1 MGPPPPSPGSSDR
14 VPESSKKMNR
24 PQDQWVRPAD
34 PRTSPEDQL
43 ARPADP
49 WPSLSRRRVLSGGLQ
64 VLGATSLAG
73 ALGSLSVLAPAR
85 TALASSDSIAVTPL
99 TPKEMGGLTLLQGAG
114 CNVVAMP
121 GPEGAL
127 LIDGGLAANSKALLK
142 AVDKATGSP
151 RVSTLINTHWHPE
164 QTGSNF
170 PIGSKGGLIIAHEV
184 TRLYEG
190 RKAYSVCYEGT
201 YGPLPEKA
209 RATKTTRTSG
219 SLEFAGHHID
229 YDYLPAAHTDGDIY
243 VHFPEANVLVAG
255 GPVCGDRWPV
265 LDIHNGGWLGG
276 LVRAYEK
283 LATVVKPDT
292 RVVGAEG
299 KLVTGAD
306 IVRYH
311 DIYQKLFQQMFVF
324 FNKGYGR
331 SDAVAAH
338 PLKDYEAE
346 LGDPSTFI
354 AGAYQSL
361 MQAYV
366 PD

>member
-1 MGPPPPSPGSSDR
+1 
-14 VPESSKKMNR
+14 MNR
-24 PQDQWVRPAD
+24 I
-34 PRTSPEDQL
+34 
-43 ARPADP
+43 
-49 WPSLSRRRVLSGGLQ
+49 SRRRVLSGGLRM
-64 VLGATSLAG
+64 LGA
-73 ALGSLSVLAPAR
+73 VLVPAR
-85 TALASSDSIAVTPL
+85 IALAASDAITTTPL
-99 TPKEMGGLTLLQGAG
+99 TSKGMGGLMLLQGAG

-142 AVDKATGSP
+142 AVEKATGSG

-164 QTGSNF
+164 QTGSNL

-190 RKAYSVCYEGT
+190 RKATSVCYEGT

-219 SLEFAGHHID
+219 LLEFAAQHID
-229 YDYLPAAHTDGDIY
+229 YGYLPAAHTDGDLYI
-243 VHFPEANVLVAG
+243 HFPEANVLVAG
-255 GPVCGDRWPV
+255 GPVSGTRWPI

-292 RVVGAEG
+292 RVVPADG
-299 KLVTGAD
+299 KLLTGAD
-306 IVRYH
+306 IVRYR
-311 DIYQKLFQQMFVF
+311 DIYQKLFTQMFVY
-324 FNKGYGR
+324 FNKGFGP
-331 SDAVAAH
+331 SDAVAAR
-338 PLKDYEAE
+338 PLKDYEDE
-346 LGDPSTFI
+346 LQGASVFI
-354 AGAYQSL
+354 AGAYRSL
-361 MQAYV
+361 LQAYV

>member
-1 MGPPPPSPGSSDR
+1 
-14 VPESSKKMNR
+14 MNR
-24 PQDQWVRPAD
+24 P
-34 PRTSPEDQL
+34 E
-43 ARPADP
+43 DP
-49 WPSLSRRRVLSGGLQ
+49 WARLSRRRVLSGGLQ
-64 VLGATSLAG
+64 VLGATSVAG
-73 ALGSLSVLAPAR
+73 VLGPLSALAPAR
-85 TALASSDSIAVTPL
+85 TAFARSDSITVIPL

-127 LIDGGLAANSKALLK
+127 LIDGGLGANSKALLK
-142 AVDKATGSP
+142 AVEKAIGSS

-164 QTGSNF
+164 QTGSNLT
-170 PIGSKGGLIIAHEV
+170 IGSKGGLIIAHEV

-190 RKAYSVCYEGT
+190 RKATSVCYRGT
-201 YGPLPEKA
+201 YGPLPDKA
-209 RATKTTRTSG
+209 RATKSTRTSG
-219 SLEFAGHHID
+219 SLEFAGQHID
-229 YDYLPAAHTDGDIY
+229 YDYLPAAHTDGDLY

-255 GPVCGDRWPV
+255 GPVSGNRWPV

-299 KLVTGAD
+299 KLLTGAD

-338 PLKDYEAE
+338 PLKGFEAE
-346 LGDPSTFI
+346 LGDPSVFI

>member
-1 MGPPPPSPGSSDR
+1 
-14 VPESSKKMNR
+14 
-24 PQDQWVRPAD
+24 
-34 PRTSPEDQL
+34 L
-43 ARPADP
+43 
-49 WPSLSRRRVLSGGLQ
+49 
-64 VLGATSLAG
+64 
-73 ALGSLSVLAPAR
+73 
-85 TALASSDSIAVTPL
+85 I
-99 TPKEMGGLTLLQGAG
+99 QGAG
-114 CNVVAMP
+114 CNVVALP
-121 GPEGAL
+121 GPDGAL
-127 LIDGGLAANSKALLK
+127 LIDGGLAANSTALLK
-142 AVDKATGSP
+142 AVGKATGSS

-164 QTGSNF
+164 QTGSNLA
-170 PIGSKGGLIIAHEV
+170 IGSKGGIIIAHEV

-190 RKAYSVCYEGT
+190 RKASSVCYEGT

-219 SLEFAGHHID
+219 SLEFAGQHVA
-229 YDYLPAAHTDGDIY
+229 YDYLPAAHTDGDLY

-255 GPVCGDRWPV
+255 GPVSGNGWPV

-292 RVVGAEG
+292 RVVPADG
-299 KLVTGAD
+299 KLLTGAD

-311 DIYQKLFQQMFVF
+311 DIYQKLFAQMFVF

-331 SDAVAAH
+331 SDAVAER
-338 PLKDYEAE
+338 PLKEHEAE

>member
-1 MGPPPPSPGSSDR
+1 
-14 VPESSKKMNR
+14 
-24 PQDQWVRPAD
+24 
-34 PRTSPEDQL
+34 
-43 ARPADP
+43 
-49 WPSLSRRRVLSGGLQ
+49 
-64 VLGATSLAG
+64 
-73 ALGSLSVLAPAR
+73 
-85 TALASSDSIAVTPL
+85 
-99 TPKEMGGLTLLQGAG
+99 
-114 CNVVAMP
+114 MP
-121 GPEGAL
+121 GPDGAL
-127 LIDGGLAANSKALLK
+127 LIDGGLATHSKALLK
-142 AVDKATGSP
+142 AVEKSTGAK

-164 QTGSNF
+164 QTGSNL
-170 PIGSKGGLIIAHEV
+170 PVGNKGGLIIAHEV

-190 RKAYSVCYEGT
+190 RKAFSVCYEGT

-219 SLEFAGHHID
+219 SLEFAGQRIN
-229 YDYLPAAHTDGDIY
+229 YDYLPAAHTDGDLY

-292 RVVGAEG
+292 RVVGADG

-331 SDAVAAH
+331 SDAVAAR

>member
-1 MGPPPPSPGSSDR
+1 
-14 VPESSKKMNR
+14 MN
-24 PQDQWVRPAD
+24 Q
-34 PRTSPEDQL
+34 
-43 ARPADP
+43 
-49 WPSLSRRRVLSGGLQ
+49 LSRRRVLSGGLQ
-64 VLGATSLAG
+64 VLG
-73 ALGSLSVLAPAR
+73 SLSVLAPTR
-85 TALASSDSIAVTPL
+85 VVLAASDAITVTPL
-99 TPKEMGGLTLLQGAG
+99 AGGLTLLQGAG
-114 CNVVAMP
+114 CNVVALK

-127 LIDGGLAANSKALLK
+127 LIDGGLAAHSKALLK
-142 AVDKATGSP
+142 AVEKATAGS
-151 RVSTLINTHWHPE
+151 RVNTLINTHWHPE
-164 QTGSNF
+164 QTGSNLSV
-170 PIGSKGGLIIAHEV
+170 GTQGGVIIAHEV

-190 RKAYSVCYEGT
+190 RKAYSVCFEGT

-219 SLEFAGHHID
+219 SLEFAGQHVA
-229 YDYLPAAHTDGDIY
+229 YDYLPAAHTDGDLY

-255 GPVCGDRWPV
+255 GPVGGDRWPV

-283 LATVVKPDT
+283 LASVVKPDT
-292 RVVGAEG
+292 VVVGAEG
-299 KLVTGAD
+299 KPVTGAD

-311 DIYQKLFQQMFVF
+311 DIYQKLFDQMFVF

-338 PLKDYEAE
+338 PLKDHEAE
-346 LGDPSTFI
+346 LGDPAAFI

>member
-1 MGPPPPSPGSSDR
+1 MNRPEDHDGRPADQWGSSDDPR
-14 VPESSKKMNR
+14 
-24 PQDQWVRPAD
+24 VRPANQWLSPQD
-34 PRTSPEDQL
+34 PRPRLT
-43 ARPADP
+43 
-49 WPSLSRRRVLSGGLQ
+49 RRRILSDGLQ

-73 ALGSLSVLAPAR
+73 ALGSLSVLAPVR
-85 TALASSDSIAVTPL
+85 PALATSEAITVTPL

-114 CNVVAMP
+114 CNVLAIP

-127 LIDGGLAANSKALLK
+127 LIDGGLATHSKALLK
-142 AVDKATGSP
+142 AMEKATGSN

-164 QTGSNF
+164 QTGSNLA
-170 PIGSKGGLIIAHEV
+170 IGNKGGVIIAHEV

-190 RKAYSVCYEGT
+190 RKASSVCYAGT

-219 SLEFAGHHID
+219 SLEFAGQHVA
-229 YDYLPAAHTDGDIY
+229 YEYLPAAHTDGDLY

-255 GPVCGDRWPV
+255 GPVSGNSWPV

-292 RVVGAEG
+292 RIVPADG
-299 KLVTGAD
+299 KLLTGAD

-311 DIYQKLFQQMFVF
+311 DIYRKLFEQMFVF

-331 SDAVAAH
+331 SDAVAAR
-338 PLKDYEAE
+338 PLKEHEAE
-346 LGDPSTFI
+346 LGDPSAFI

>member
-1 MGPPPPSPGSSDR
+1 
-14 VPESSKKMNR
+14 MNR
-24 PQDQWVRPAD
+24 F
-34 PRTSPEDQL
+34 
-43 ARPADP
+43 
-49 WPSLSRRRVLSGGLQ
+49 SRRRVLSGGLQ
-64 VLGATSLAG
+64 VLGATSVAG
-73 ALGSLSVLAPAR
+73 ALGSLSMLAPAR
-85 TALASSDSIAVTPL
+85 AASEAIRVTPL

-127 LIDGGLAANSKALLK
+127 LIDGGLAGNSKALLK
-142 AVDKATGSP
+142 AVEEATGSS

-164 QTGSNF
+164 QTGSNL
-170 PIGSKGGLIIAHEV
+170 PVGSKGGLIISHEV

-190 RKAYSVCYEGT
+190 RKASSVCYEGT

-219 SLEFAGHHID
+219 SLEFAGQHID
-229 YDYLPAAHTDGDIY
+229 YDYLPAAHTDGDLY

-255 GPVCGDRWPV
+255 GPVSGDRWPV

-292 RVVGAEG
+292 RIVGADG
-299 KLVTGAD
+299 KLLTGAD

-311 DIYQKLFQQMFVF
+311 DVYQKLFTQMFVF

-338 PLKDYEAE
+338 PLKDHEAE
-346 LGDPSTFI
+346 LGDPSVFI